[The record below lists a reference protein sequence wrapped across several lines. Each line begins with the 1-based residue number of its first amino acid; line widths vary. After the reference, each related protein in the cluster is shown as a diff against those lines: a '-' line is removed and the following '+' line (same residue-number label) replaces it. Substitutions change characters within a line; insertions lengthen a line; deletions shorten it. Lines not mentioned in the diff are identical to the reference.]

1 MNDAFIFYDNASD
14 SFIVDVPE
22 RDPFRMWQ
30 GLVGPHYT
38 PYVDA
43 AGNLSWT
50 NNGGLVNP
58 ETVNIQGKG
67 LEISGIVDD
76 VTDLPESAPSNS
88 VYLVGTESP
97 YEGYL
102 FLSGSWTDIGE
113 IGLGPQGPEGPTGP
127 EGPEGPTG
135 PSGPG
140 VASGGTTGQILKKKS
155 GTNYDT
161 EWADNIQPASNAP
174 IVDGTAAVGT
184 SAKYAKEDH
193 VHPTDTSRVAKAGDT
208 MTGALNAPILAT
220 GADAANYFQT
230 QKLRGEGDASTYYH
244 AIDFGYASHNQ
255 VDFYEYGGLWNFY
268 LSDQTPAVGVGSIQS
283 GYGWRGLVEGRN
295 VVKFLTTV
303 GSVSLS
309 TTWTETSSGSG
320 VWTQTVTVS
329 DGTSSTKVDLQPD
342 AATIAQL
349 LADGVKALYIE
360 NNAGT
365 FTAYAIGTTAPTTA
379 MTIQT
384 TLVEVDT

>member
-1 MNDAFIFYDNASD
+1 MAKN
-14 SFIVDVPE
+14 
-22 RDPFRMWQ
+22 
-30 GLVGPHYT
+30 
-38 PYVDA
+38 
-43 AGNLSWT
+43 
-50 NNGGLVNP
+50 
-58 ETVNIQGKG
+58 
-67 LEISGIVDD
+67 
-76 VTDLPESAPSNS
+76 
-88 VYLVGTESP
+88 
-97 YEGYL
+97 YL
-102 FLSGSWTDIGE
+102 FI
-113 IGLGPQGPEGPTGP
+113 
-127 EGPEGPTG
+127 
-135 PSGPG
+135 
-140 VASGGTTGQILKKKS
+140 
-155 GTNYDT
+155 
-161 EWADNIQPASNAP
+161 NAGK
-174 IVDGTAAVGT
+174 VN
-184 SAKYAKEDH
+184 
-193 VHPTDTSRVAKAGDT
+193 RAGDT

-220 GADAANYFQT
+220 GDDAANYFQT

-244 AIDFGYASHNQ
+244 AIDFGYANHNQ

-268 LSDQTPAVGVGSIQS
+268 LSDQTPAVVVGSIQS
-283 GYGWRGLVEGRN
+283 GYGWRGLVEGKN
-295 VVKFLTTV
+295 VVKFLTKT

-329 DGTSSTKVDLQPD
+329 GGTSSTKVDLQPD